1 MNVSLDKNSKYNNI
15 LNRIQ
20 KKYITFEGIFILK
33 KMYLT
38 NNVIYYFF
46 CVLFRFIHLASFS
59 GNYVEQL
66 SERENE
72 IKSFQEY
79 LKLLTCSNIVQQF
92 QFSFEMYRM
101 IVDIILILFLL
112 RLIIILY
119 QIKQFKNYK
128 NTHKWP
134 LPNNYQIIIEHIV
147 FLLFPYIIEFLSFPY
162 YMYFFSNKFV
172 INAKGKS
179 KIVQMIIIVINT
191 LLIIGYNIDNYINL
205 FCSNKIYT
213 KTLIDAYKNSKNN
226 SKLIAYKCSN
236 LFIYI
241 LIFFQNFV
249 IFVSLENYLNKK
261 SLTIFKIIASIVELL
276 LILILLI
283 DRSQKFN
290 YINNINTTVCI
301 FILFCFYSIIIDF
314 ILYAL
319 KFRLYS
325 LTAEIIYVL
334 IKFFLSYMTYLIYL
348 YRIHKIFESEII
360 KILFQERNNK
370 NNNLFMNSFYYL
382 HQLMI
387 KIKEQDKIESLIVIV
402 RFLKKH
408 INICNKIVCNCKLFR
423 IIKKVEKNDNL
434 KSEKLKEF
442 LSEILINLNYLF
454 ENAFIECDIYNNYD
468 LAILL
473 AEHFCHLRDN
483 PLMAFSIINTLV
495 SKQRN
500 KYSKFQMIIL
510 YELSQKYI
518 YYMTAKI
525 MKEIEIEGIKNNKI
539 ELLFNKNK
547 EEEFQKIYNN
557 LKMSY
562 IVKRYIIN
570 YIDNEIKIL
579 KYRIIFEDS
588 LSFNFDE
595 NLEGIDSV
603 KINFFDQSIK
613 VENLYKDTYNKIKS
627 KDKSENSNLYY
638 ILYLLKNEQFY
649 YKKIIKSIKEIEV
662 EDIPI
667 FMVFKYFLFFDIFE
681 GGKIPEELNKLYGAL
696 TNNQSLNNNSITANE
711 FSILKSKYKEQ
722 NYKIDSK
729 FYVLVELKKD
739 LRTKYFSENCALKL
753 GYKQNDIINKSIDIL
768 MPKEFCKSHQN
779 VIKQSIIGSQIRHS
793 MSKQS
798 YFFDKSST
806 VLYSTNF
813 EISLIYNLSKSL
825 IIILESIFN
834 YEKEYRFMLNNN
846 FELIANSKNFEDE
859 YYLNKKIFQAFNIGL
874 MDILSIKPLKLH
886 KIFENEFKKIH
897 YQKAVRLAKTEE
909 YFIPQLFVPPGE
921 KVVGIG
927 QTNFFNTSKNNILHK
942 ILNLN
947 TNEESSDNL
956 ISNEDSEEISF
967 FKKDKNPITINY
979 LFENQGEVTFHKIY
993 NKILNKGRFI
1003 ENLAKEL
1010 TKIPDNDLMMEN
1022 DKNIYNLITSS
1033 KKLVSKLLTRNEL
1046 INYQVGITLKF
1057 GFYYDNLFYF
1067 VTLYDEKKFYLKIS
1081 KTISFAN
1088 SETNLIQIQN
1098 KDTNSNNDNKNKI
1111 PFNKSRNKNFSL
1123 KNKIIKGRLK
1133 TKSIN
1138 LVNEKNKTLNKMNN
1152 SRKKINKDKF
1162 ISIIKYI
1169 LSIIILCIL
1178 IIYILIINYQSKLVK
1193 TSEKILYS
1201 YCYNYNSRDII
1212 LYIFS
1217 ILFQI
1222 YFDHLKLVNN
1232 TMSNDNQYQEILSNL
1247 TLQLKDNYH
1256 EFYNNFVN
1264 YNLDIGHDFDLV
1276 FTKKK
1281 FTKLIGYWEET
1292 EYESKYSSE
1301 LDFLIYTIFNINI
1314 THGLIKEINDLE
1326 YLIFFQDRS
1335 ATHEKINS
1343 SFVQLIYYIAI
1354 NYEFVYKDIFNEIG
1368 DEINN
1373 SFESHIK
1380 INTIQYIL
1388 LEVVGLLF
1396 YILFYIAVNFYL
1408 YYSNTVIIKNI
1419 IFLFLDFSELFYDK
1433 NKVNSNIISLK
1444 LLEFEKL
1451 IDDFDLNNL
1460 DTYSQKL
1467 NSNAKKSG
1475 NNNSINN
1482 KDLKSI
1488 FNLNL
1493 NSIGESESKN
1503 EPNANISNN
1512 DSNKNLS
1519 IKKKDSLEF
1528 IKNAVPDDTN
1538 NSSQEVGSKNNLL
1551 MNSSYIKVISSFSN
1565 FFKDKLKNNINK
1577 NKEVLNNNNHSKNVS
1592 SQQMINNSSSNM
1604 SNNSQNRKYNSLKK
1618 NGNEEEINKEEAMN
1632 FQEIVLNKSNKSII
1646 LIIKIFLIVISFFI
1660 LAIIVF
1666 NLFKL
1671 KVYLSFKSNY
1681 HFFFI
1686 DYSILTDRYAML
1698 FYYFNT
1704 LKTLLIFPDDY
1715 RKRKLEQVFE
1725 GMNKFYENENNKYN
1739 NILQSNIER
1748 YSQIKIFFKLLQDNK
1763 NDPTETIKEEIC
1775 SNILHCKLYLDSIY
1789 NIFTSGIDFA
1799 FRLGMTQISNY
1810 YNDYKKLSNKLDIDL
1825 IKMNIINSPHFRFV
1839 FIAHSL
1845 NNIFLYVKQKIFI
1858 LFMIDENYFINS
1870 YNNKMNI
1877 LNLISIIFSILIFLF
1892 VIVYI
1897 FISISKFTGPI
1908 KDSTYRINCSFYYI
1922 KKYNLAINR
1931 QNDKNIKD

>member
-1 MNVSLDKNSKYNNI
+1 MNVSLDKNSQYNNI
-15 LNRIQ
+15 LSRIQ
-20 KKYITFEGIFILK
+20 KKNITFEGIFILK

-38 NNVIYYFF
+38 NNIIYYFL
-46 CVLFRFIHLASFS
+46 CVLFRFIHLASFT
-59 GNYVEQL
+59 GNYIEQL
-66 SERENE
+66 SERENS

-79 LKLLTCSNIVQQF
+79 LKLLTCSNLVQQF

-101 IVDIILILFLL
+101 IVYLILLLFFL
-112 RLIIILY
+112 RLVIILY
-119 QIKQFKNYK
+119 QIKQFKSYK

-134 LPNNYQIIIEHIV
+134 IPNIYQIVIEHIV

-172 INAKGKS
+172 INAKGIS
-179 KIVQMIIIVINT
+179 KTVLMIIIVINT
-191 LLIIGYNIDNYINL
+191 LLIIGYNIDNYIN
-205 FCSNKIYT
+205 FICSNKIYT
-213 KTLIDAYKNSKNN
+213 ITLIDAYKNSKNH

-241 LIFFQNFV
+241 LTFFQNFV
-249 IFVSLENYLNKK
+249 LFVTLENYLKNKY
-261 SLTIFKIIASIVELL
+261 LIIFKIVASVVELL
-276 LILILLI
+276 SIFILFI
-283 DRSQKFN
+283 DKSQKFD
-290 YINNINTTVCI
+290 YINNINTTVSI
-301 FILFCFYSIIIDF
+301 LILFCFYSIIIDF
-314 ILYAL
+314 ILFAL
-319 KFRLYS
+319 KYRLNS
-325 LTAEIIYVL
+325 LTTEIIYVL
-334 IKFFLSYMTYLIYL
+334 IKFFLSYTTFLLYL

-360 KILFQERNNK
+360 KILFQEKNNK
-370 NNNLFMNSFYYL
+370 SDSLFMNSFYYL

-387 KIKEQDKIESLIVIV
+387 KIKEQNKIESLIVLV
-402 RFLKKH
+402 RFIKKH

-423 IIKKVEKNDNL
+423 ILRKVKKNDKL

-442 LSEILINLNYLF
+442 LSELLFNLNYLF

-473 AEHFCHLRDN
+473 AEHFCHLKDN

-518 YYMTAKI
+518 YYITAKI
-525 MKEIEIEGIKNNKI
+525 MKEIEIEAIQNNKI

-562 IVKRYIIN
+562 IVKRHIIN

-588 LSFNFDE
+588 LSFKFDE
-595 NLEGIDSV
+595 NCEGIDSV
-603 KINFFDQSIK
+603 KINFFNQSIK
-613 VENLYKDTYNKIKS
+613 IENLYKDAYDKTKR
-627 KDKSENSNLYY
+627 KDKRKNSNLYY
-638 ILYLLKNEQFY
+638 IIDLLKNEQFY
-649 YKKIIKSIKEIEV
+649 YKKIIKSIKEIEF

-681 GGKIPEELNKLYGAL
+681 GGKIPEELNKLYRSI
-696 TNNQSLNNNSITANE
+696 TNNQSINNKFITANE
-711 FSILKSKYKEQ
+711 FAILKSKYYEQ
-722 NYKIDSK
+722 NYKIESK
-729 FYVLVELKKD
+729 FYVIIELKKD

-753 GYKQNDIINKSIDIL
+753 GYKQSDIINKSIDML

-779 VIKQSIIGSQIRHS
+779 AIKQLIIGSQIRHN
-793 MSKQS
+793 MPKQS
-798 YFFDKSST
+798 YFFDKSSN

-813 EISLIYNLSKSL
+813 EVSLIYNMSKSL
-825 IIILESIFN
+825 IIILEAIFN
-834 YEKEYRFMLNNN
+834 YEKEYRFMLNSN

-886 KIFENEFKKIH
+886 KIFENEFKNIH

-909 YFIPQLFVPPGE
+909 YFIPQLFLPPGD
-921 KVVGIG
+921 KVIGIG
-927 QTNFFNTSKNNILHK
+927 QPNFFNTSKNNILNK
-942 ILNLN
+942 ILFLN
-947 TNEESSDNL
+947 TKEENSDNL

-967 FKKDKNPITINY
+967 FKKDKNPIAINY
-979 LFENQGEVTFHKIY
+979 LFDNLGKVTFNKIY
-993 NKILNKGRFI
+993 NKTLNKGRFI

-1033 KKLVSKLLTRNEL
+1033 KQLVSKLLTRNEL
-1046 INYQVGITLKF
+1046 TNYHVGITLKF
-1057 GFYYDNLFYF
+1057 DFLYDNIFYF
-1067 VTLYDEKKFYLKIS
+1067 VTLYDEKKLYLKIS
-1081 KTISFAN
+1081 KTINFAN
-1088 SETNLIQIQN
+1088 SENNLNQN

-1123 KNKIIKGRLK
+1123 KNKIIKSKLK
-1133 TKSIN
+1133 NNKTIS
-1138 LVNEKNKTLNKMNN
+1138 LVNDKDKTLNKINN
-1152 SRKKINKDKF
+1152 FRKKINKDKF

-1169 LSIIILCIL
+1169 LSLIILFIL
-1178 IIYILIINYQSKLVK
+1178 IIYILIINYQSKLVS
-1193 TSEKILYS
+1193 TSQKILYS

-1222 YFDHLKLVNN
+1222 YYDHLKLVNN

-1256 EFYNNFVN
+1256 EFYHNFVN
-1264 YNLDIGHDFDLV
+1264 YNRDIGHDFNLV
-1276 FTKKK
+1276 FAEKK

-1314 THGLIKEINDLE
+1314 THGPIKEINDLE
-1326 YLIFFQDRS
+1326 NLIFFQNRS

-1354 NYEFVYKDIFNEIG
+1354 NYEFVYKDIFIEIG
-1368 DEINN
+1368 EEIHN

-1380 INTIQYIL
+1380 INTLTYIS

-1396 YILFYIAVNFYL
+1396 YIIFYISVNFYL
-1408 YYSNTVIIKNI
+1408 YYSNNVILKNI

-1433 NKVNSNIISLK
+1433 NKVNSNVISFK

-1460 DTYSQKL
+1460 EKYSQKL
-1467 NSNAKKSG
+1467 DSNLKKPVS
-1475 NNNSINN
+1475 NNNSIN
-1482 KDLKSI
+1482 LQSI

-1493 NSIGESESKN
+1493 NSTGESQSKN
-1503 EPNANISNN
+1503 EPSANLSNN
-1512 DSNKNLS
+1512 DSNKNFS

-1528 IKNAVPDDTN
+1528 IKNAVPDEVN
-1538 NSSQEVGSKNNLL
+1538 NSSQEGGSKNNLL

-1565 FFKDKLKNNINK
+1565 FFKDKLKNNIK

-1592 SQQMINNSSSNM
+1592 SQQMMNNSSSSM
-1604 SNNSQNRKYNSLKK
+1604 SNNNQNRKYNSSKK
-1618 NGNEEEINKEEAMN
+1618 NDNEEEINKEETIN
-1632 FQEIVLNKSNKSII
+1632 FQEIVLNKSNKSMI
-1646 LIIKIFLIVISFFI
+1646 LIIKIFLIVISFFVLVI
-1660 LAIIVF
+1660 MAF

-1671 KVYLSFKSNY
+1671 KTYLEFKSNY
-1681 HFFFI
+1681 HIFFI

-1704 LKTLLIFPDDY
+1704 MKTLLIFPEDN
-1715 RKRKLEQVFE
+1715 RKTKLEEEFE
-1725 GMNKFYENENNKYN
+1725 NMNEYYANENNKYN
-1739 NILQSNIER
+1739 NILQSNIGR
-1748 YSQIKIFFKLLQDNK
+1748 YPQIQKFFILLQDNK

-1775 SNILHCKLYLDSIY
+1775 SNILHCKMYLDSAY

-1799 FRLGMTQISNY
+1799 FRTGMTQISNY
-1810 YNDYKKLSNKLDIDL
+1810 YNDYKEISNKLDFDL
-1825 IKMNIINSPHFRFV
+1825 IKMNIINSPHFKFV
-1839 FIAHSL
+1839 YIAQSL
-1845 NNIFLYVKQKIFI
+1845 NNIFLYVKQKIFL
-1858 LFMIDENYFINS
+1858 LFMIDENNFTNS
-1870 YNNKMNI
+1870 YNNKMNL
-1877 LNLISIIFSILIFLF
+1877 LNSISIIFSVLIFLF
-1892 VIVYI
+1892 VVVYI

-1908 KDSTYRINCSFYYI
+1908 KDSTYRINCSLYYI
-1922 KKYNLAINR
+1922 KKYSLTINR
-1931 QNDKNIKD
+1931 KNGKNIKV